1 VQTEP
6 PKVDPPRRKRR
17 WFQFSLR
24 TLLFWIVPY
33 AAIYTAV
40 VSLICS
46 GDGVQRPVG
55 THGNFLY
62 DLRMAGWKVGE
73 VMAAEITKNMVIVF
87 TVAWIALPIL
97 SWAIWR
103 YRSRDRNYRR
113 LRATAAES

>member
-1 VQTEP
+1 MRPCTP
-6 PKVDPPRRKRR
+6 SRPKPIRRNANAAG
-17 WFQFSLR
+17 FSSG
-24 TLLFWIVPY
+24 Y
-33 AAIYTAV
+33 AAIYAAV

-73 VMAAEITKNMVIVF
+73 AMAAEITKNMVIVF

-103 YRSRDRNYRR
+103 YASRRRNRRR
-113 LRATAAES
+113 LRVSAIK